1 MINASI
7 DTLPTP
13 ANLRRW
19 KCATSDKCKLC
30 GNKGTTNHILNC
42 CKIMLESQRYTW
54 RHNNLVNFIVT
65 NVDSQF
71 KVYSDLPGFEAP
83 GGGTIPPA
91 ICVTNLKPDIVIV
104 DEQTKTLHIYEL
116 TMPSMTNI
124 EARHTEKTN
133 KYSHF
138 LTDITTYKTSLNC
151 FEVTST
157 GFVSSRNVKTLHQ
170 LHKLMRKDM
179 KKSVFMNNLN
189 SLAWYGSYQIWLT
202 RNDPV
207 FTIPAF
213 LIPHLGDLPATT

>member
-19 KCATSDKCKLC
+19 KCGTNDKCKLC

-83 GGGTIPPA
+83 GVGTIPPA
-91 ICVTNLKPDIVIV
+91 ICVTKLKPDIVIV
-104 DEQTKTLHIYEL
+104 DEHTKTLHIYEL
-116 TMPSMTNI
+116 TMPSMSNI
-124 EARHTEKTN
+124 GARHTE
-133 KYSHF
+133 
-138 LTDITTYKTSLNC
+138 I
-151 FEVTST
+151 
-157 GFVSSRNVKTLHQ
+157 
-170 LHKLMRKDM
+170 
-179 KKSVFMNNLN
+179 
-189 SLAWYGSYQIWLT
+189 LALS
-202 RNDPV
+202 D
-207 FTIPAF
+207 
-213 LIPHLGDLPATT
+213 